1 MEFSWL
7 QEVEELSP
15 AALTVRAQAL
25 SPNDNGKLVG
35 DIFFPRK
42 NVPSIKLR
50 DVIITDD
57 RPAADRRPWNGR
69 GRFIPIQTP
78 QRREIT
84 IAPVEGYDKI
94 EEEELNLL
102 AETADGDQA
111 RLQREMGVTLPERS
125 DNLVM
130 SVYRR
135 IELDIFNAWLN
146 GVITQRNPQTGDE
159 ISASYDFAVGRIQTA
174 LTPWGTGGTNAYD
187 ELVAW
192 YEEGISEVGPG
203 SGVALRISMMK
214 RVLADAPTLQ
224 GGVKMTRSQLAD
236 RISQDL
242 SAPFAFYTIEGT
254 VHRFVD
260 GGIQKQ
266 KVNVFSDPNKLAFV
280 PADRIIGAT
289 AYAPVR
295 RAGDLARQVPEAG
308 IDRNGVVIYYEPG
321 NGGRELEIDAQGNIL
336 PIPVEQNVWVID
348 AGDAA

>member
-1 MEFSWL
+1 MDFTWL

-25 SPNDNGKLVG
+25 SPNDNGRLVG

-69 GRFIPIQTP
+69 GRLIPVQTP

-102 AETADGDQA
+102 SEAAGDDQG
-111 RLQREMGVTLPERS
+111 RLQREMGVTLPERT
-125 DNLVM
+125 DRLVM

-135 IELDIFNAWLN
+135 IELDVFDAWLN
-146 GVITQRNPQTGDE
+146 GIITQRNPQTGAE
-159 ISASYDFAVGRIQTA
+159 VSASFDFAAGRIQTA

-187 ELVAW
+187 EFVAW

-203 SGVALRISMMK
+203 SGVALRLSMLK
-214 RVLADAPTLQ
+214 RILAGAPTLQ
-224 GGVKMTRSQLAD
+224 GGVRMTRAQLAD

-242 SAPFAFYTIEGT
+242 ATPFTFFPIEGT
-254 VHRFVD
+254 VREFTD
-260 GGIQKQ
+260 GGIVTT

-280 PADRIIGAT
+280 PADKIIGVT

-295 RAGDLARQVPEAG
+295 RAGDLSRQVPEAG
-308 IDRNGVVIYYEPG
+308 IDRNGVVVYHESG
-321 NGGRELEIDAQGNIL
+321 NGGRELEIDAQANVL
-336 PIPVEQNVWVID
+336 PIPVEQNVFVID
-348 AGDAA
+348 AGNA